1 MVCAPSRHSA
11 RQAACR
17 KGVAIQPSGLRRDVA
32 GEGLS
37 EQHTSGHEAG
47 NSGRRTSYGG
57 EAGSPS
63 GGVTRTGVSDA
74 PHGRV
79 GLIAGDRVAGEAC
92 SEVEAVRS
100 TIPDLARRATALWW
114 WRNWGEQEF
123 FLPCPPS
130 VALTFD
136 DEARLFEAGDGS
148 AGGSE
153 LGVGEL
159 GGPSAVE
166 IGREVGDCG
175 ARVILQVA
183 QDFALEAA

>member
-1 MVCAPSRHSA
+1 MEKLA
-11 RQAACR
+11 RQDDPAER
-17 KGVAIQPSGLRRDVA
+17 LGLRRGSNAD
-32 GEGLS
+32 
-37 EQHTSGHEAG
+37 
-47 NSGRRTSYGG
+47 GRVGR
-57 EAGSPS
+57 
-63 GGVTRTGVSDA
+63 

-79 GLIAGDRVAGEAC
+79 SAGDRVAGEAC